1 MRLKH
6 MVKDK
11 INYRATGPR
20 TALTKQPVSG
30 RANDGGLRIGEM
42 ERDVLIS
49 HGISSFLRESMM
61 ERGDKYHMAVCN
73 KTGML
78 AIYNP
83 SKNLFMSPMADGPI
97 QFTGSLDGKDMRIEN
112 VTKFGRDFS
121 VVSVPYSLK
130 LLLQELQTTNVQ
142 MRIITEDNIQQ
153 LENMSFSKNIKK
165 LLHDDAATP
174 ETVITDIKMKLRKT
188 ELPGRTPVS
197 PAFAPGSPESPLY
210 APGSP
215 AYNPESP
222 PYAPGSPAY
231 NPESPPYAPGSP
243 AYNPESPPYAPGSP
257 AYNPESPPYAPGSP
271 AYNPESPPYNPVF
284 DPDSPPFA
292 PDSTPEERSPDFNP
306 TTPDEPPDAS
316 GGGDEYYIGEQ
327 VYLRGGKKANRVWN
341 VRNVGSKFITI
352 GTDDMDGID
361 NLDDS
366 IQVVTPNEIYR
377 PSEVVRGNQLPA
389 QFNPINPFEYQPQPT
404 PEPSK
409 MNFTPVIN
417 IVTGN
422 DNKIDG
428 IPAASTEPNNP
439 FVESYPISMDGGKP
453 LLHNESHNV
462 QSVEK
467 NQQSDNNPIDFTKG
481 LLIKKI

>member
-1 MRLKH
+1 
-6 MVKDK
+6 
-11 INYRATGPR
+11 
-20 TALTKQPVSG
+20 
-30 RANDGGLRIGEM
+30 
-42 ERDVLIS
+42 
-49 HGISSFLRESMM
+49 
-61 ERGDKYHMAVCN
+61 
-73 KTGML
+73 
-78 AIYNP
+78 
-83 SKNLFMSPMADGPI
+83 
-97 QFTGSLDGKDMRIEN
+97 LDGKDMRIEN

-130 LLLQELQTTNVQ
+130 LLLQELQTANVQ

-174 ETVITDIKMKLRKT
+174 ETVITDIKMKLRAT
-188 ELPGRTPVS
+188 EVPGRTPES
-197 PAFAPGSPESPLY
+197 PAFNPISPDYP
-210 APGSP
+210 PTSP
-215 AYNPESP
+215 AYNPQSP
-222 PYAPGSPAY
+222 DYPPTSPAY
-231 NPESPPYAPGSP
+231 NPQSPDYPPTSP
-243 AYNPESPPYAPGSP
+243 AYNPQSPDY
-257 AYNPESPPYAPGSP
+257 PPTSP

-292 PDSTPEERSPDFNP
+292 PDFIPEFNP
-306 TTPDEPPDAS
+306 TTPDEPPPAT
-316 GGGDEYYIGEQ
+316 GGGDEYYVGEQ
-327 VYLRGGKKANRVWN
+327 VYLRGGKKANRLWN
-341 VRNVGSKFITI
+341 VRNIGSKFITI

-377 PSEVVRGNQLPA
+377 PNEVIHDMYPQ
-389 QFNPINPFEYQPQPT
+389 QMNPGNPFEYQSHPQ

-428 IPAASTEPNNP
+428 IPSASSEPMNH
-439 FVESYPISMDGGKP
+439 FVESYTVSMDGHKP
-453 LLHNESHNV
+453 VQHNESHNV

-467 NQQSDNNPIDFTKG
+467 NQPPIENNPIDFTKG

>member
-1 MRLKH
+1 
-6 MVKDK
+6 
-11 INYRATGPR
+11 
-20 TALTKQPVSG
+20 
-30 RANDGGLRIGEM
+30 
-42 ERDVLIS
+42 LIS

-61 ERGDKYHMAVCN
+61 ERGDKYHIAVCN

-130 LLLQELQTTNVQ
+130 LLLQELQTANVQ

-174 ETVITDIKMKLRKT
+174 ETVITDIKMKLRAT
-188 ELPGRTPVS
+188 ELPGRTPES
-197 PAFAPGSPESPLY
+197 PAFNPISPESPPF
-210 APGSP
+210 APVSPDYPPTSP
-215 AYNPESP
+215 AYNPDSP
-222 PYAPGSPAY
+222 QYPQTSPAY
-231 NPESPPYAPGSP
+231 NPDSPQYPQT
-243 AYNPESPPYAPGSP
+243 
-257 AYNPESPPYAPGSP
+257 SP

-292 PDSTPEERSPDFNP
+292 PDLTPEFNP
-306 TTPDEPPDAS
+306 TTPDEPPPAS
-316 GGGDEYYIGEQ
+316 GGGDEYYVGEQ
-327 VYLRGGKKANRVWN
+327 VYLRGGKKANRLWN
-341 VRNVGSKFITI
+341 VRNIGSKFITI

-377 PSEVVRGNQLPA
+377 PNEVIHGNQLPA
-389 QFNPINPFEYQPQPT
+389 QFNHVNPFEYQPQPT
-404 PEPSK
+404 SEPSK

-428 IPAASTEPNNP
+428 IPTATTEPTNN
-439 FVESYPISMDGGKP
+439 FVESYPIVSMDGGKP
-453 LLHNESHNV
+453 VQHNESHNV
-462 QSVEK
+462 ENVEK